1 MRRYND
7 GLIFILANLLGSPGP
22 RREPRR
28 RPCRR
33 AKCAD
38 PAAGVTRKISQEAPR
53 VPGRRNRL
61 RGRSKRRARAA
72 LWHKRGGAA
81 PPRDRWM
88 ARLRRK
94 RRGGGRVPKHRAAL
108 RAGSLERFP
117 ESTEYRI
124 ARRLRSHGRAS
135 VRY

>member
-7 GLIFILANLLGSPGP
+7 GLIFILANLPGSPGP

-38 PAAGVTRKISQEAPR
+38 PAAGATRKTSQEAPR

-61 RGRSKRRARAA
+61 RGRSKRRALAA
-72 LWHKRGGAA
+72 LWHRRAGAT
-81 PPRDRWM
+81 PPRDRWL

-94 RRGGGRVPKHRAAL
+94 RRGGDLVPKRLAAR
-108 RAGSLERFP
+108 RAGSGERFP
-117 ESTEYRI
+117 ESTKYHIFTRFP
-124 ARRLRSHGRAS
+124 ALG
-135 VRY
+135 